1 MANQT
6 IDLTTLPAPNILEP
20 LDFESLFQAR
30 KQRFIE
36 LAPEYSDALTL
47 ESSPLA
53 ICLQVESYREL
64 LLRQRVNEAAAA
76 NLLATSKGADLEHLG
91 AFYGVSRLPN
101 EQDETLRMRIRNSTI
116 ASSTAGSAAHYRHQ
130 AIEAA
135 PGLIKDVSVQSPG
148 DGLVVVTVLAKLDV
162 DAEQVLAQV
171 KKRLFDDS
179 VKMLTDT
186 LEVNLA
192 EPVLVEVNAELY
204 LNTHASE
211 LIVDKLK
218 HTLQEN
224 WLQATTLGWDLT
236 PSWLHAQLH
245 GTGVRHIELLTPT
258 QLIDVAAHQYVIPSA
273 ISLVLK
279 RG

>member
-1 MANQT
+1 MANQS
-6 IDLTTLPAPNILEP
+6 IDLSTLPAPNILEP

-36 LAPEYSDALTL
+36 LAPEYAEALAL

-76 NLLATSKGADLEHLG
+76 NLLATSQGADLEHLG
-91 AFYGVSRLPN
+91 AFYGVARLPD
-101 EQDETLRMRIRNSTI
+101 EHDETLRMRIRNSTI

-148 DGLVVVTVLAKLDV
+148 DGLVVVTVLAKFDA

-171 KKRLFDDS
+171 KERLFDDS

-186 LEVNLA
+186 LEVRLA
-192 EPVLVEVNAELY
+192 QPVWVDVEAELY

-211 LIVDKLK
+211 LIINKLEQ
-218 HTLQEN
+218 TLQDN
-224 WLQATTLGWDLT
+224 WLKVTTLGWDLT

-245 GTGVRHIELLTPT
+245 STGIRHIELLAPT
-258 QLIDVAAHQYVIPSA
+258 QLIDVAAHQYVMPKS
-273 ISLVLK
+273 ISLTLK